1 MQRAGKLGGSIRI
14 MSILDYL
21 ITWLDKFHLNVS
33 KAPHTLEHLTVHGEK
48 RGRGREGEIFLLV
61 RNMYFN
67 ILHTMQ
73 ISWENT
79 MSDRNS
85 VI

>member
-1 MQRAGKLGGSIRI
+1 

-48 RGRGREGEIFLLV
+48 KGEG
-61 RNMYFN
+61 
-67 ILHTMQ
+67 
-73 ISWENT
+73 
-79 MSDRNS
+79 
-85 VI
+85 

>member
-1 MQRAGKLGGSIRI
+1 MLGLRISRQIFTKEVKVQRAGKLGGSSRI

-48 RGRGREGEIFLLV
+48 KGEG
-61 RNMYFN
+61 
-67 ILHTMQ
+67 
-73 ISWENT
+73 
-79 MSDRNS
+79 
-85 VI
+85 